1 MHKTLL
7 AIGAHYDDCVFGV
20 PGVLLQAVRKQ
31 YRVVILSLI
40 GDYSRWAPVGRG
52 RSKQLVEGT
61 TAISTEYGVEMRYLD
76 YASMG
81 FGLDPDTKR
90 RVSEA
95 VAEIEPDLALML
107 WPNDTHPD
115 HEAASAISKT
125 ALRWAGTVLGKSAKR
140 PSRIYQF
147 ATRAASSPT
156 STSTSPLN
164 GKRPTTGSAASWRW
178 SATNPTTLPALAPH
192 RAPSKPWRA
201 TAARPAQSNTPKPS
215 RASNPTPATS
225 SEPSNSAAYHP
236 SVAPNE
242 TEPRPEG
249 RGPQPANPL

>member
-1 MHKTLL
+1 
-7 AIGAHYDDCVFGV
+7 
-20 PGVLLQAVRKQ
+20 VLLQAVRKQ

-147 ATRAASSPT
+147 DNGPRHTRGFEPDVYIDISAEWQAANDWLGRFMALVRNEPYDASRPSP
-156 STSTSPLN
+156 SQ
-164 GKRPTTGSAASWRW
+164 GAKQ
-178 SATNPTTLPALAPH
+178 ALARYRGKACAVEYAEALKSFEPY
-192 RAPSKPWRA
+192 PSDI
-201 TAARPAQSNTPKPS
+201 
-215 RASNPTPATS
+215 
-225 SEPSNSAAYHP
+225 
-236 SVAPNE
+236 
-242 TEPRPEG
+242 
-249 RGPQPANPL
+249 L